1 MSVTGGAASTMGGTT
16 QVNTSNFSGGSVGI
30 GGRVDNQGGN
40 PSGGQPVTGGTNAG
54 GQPATGGA
62 DSGGQPATGGAS
74 SGFGGGSTA
83 GSGGQPS
90 CIPSSEIC
98 DGLDNNC
105 SGDTSDE
112 QCPTD
117 CVGYAFA
124 GKGYMFCSIRGK
136 RAEAAAA
143 CHDSANRNLV
153 EITSEAQNSF
163 LVTQGS
169 ALNWL
174 GPWIGASDIATDGDW
189 RWANGTPFWSGDASG
204 TSVGNRYSRWAPGN
218 PNDGEAGQ
226 DCGILCTQ
234 LTALACDSIGVWN
247 DVSCNVERRGYICA
261 GL

>member
-1 MSVTGGAASTMGGTT
+1 MSITGGAAPTTGGAPP
-16 QVNTSNFSGGSVGI
+16 VNTSGFSGGSIGI
-30 GGRVDNQGGN
+30 GGRADNQGGN
-40 PSGGQPVTGGTNAG
+40 PSGGQP
-54 GQPATGGA
+54 ATGG
-62 DSGGQPATGGAS
+62 
-74 SGFGGGSTA
+74 A
-83 GSGGQPS
+83 GSGGQAATGGAGSGGDTS

-112 QCPTD
+112 ECPTD

-124 GKGYMFCSIRGK
+124 GKGYMFCSIRRK

-153 EITSEAQNSF
+153 EITSKAQNSF

-174 GPWIGASDIATDGDW
+174 GPWIGASDIATEGDW
-189 RWANGTPFWSGDASG
+189 RWASGTPFWSGDASG
-204 TSVGNRYSRWAPGN
+204 TSVGDRYSHWAPGN

-226 DCGILCTQ
+226 DCGVLCIQ

-247 DVSCNVERRGYICA
+247 DVSCGGERLGYICA